1 MININDVQ
9 KIESNRRQIKKEIY
23 TKIFE
28 QFSRKIKQTAEF
40 GQKQVF
46 LRVPSVVIG
55 YPSFDREI
63 AAKYLKRQLENG
75 GFIAR
80 LVSEIDI
87 YVTWDVKVAKEEKT
101 KEPEETDIEFP
112 SFVNLRK
119 VANQYR
125 K

>member
-9 KIESNRRQIKKEIY
+9 KIENTRRQIRKEIY

-55 YPSFDREI
+55 YPSFDRGS
-63 AAKYLKRQLENG
+63 AARYLKRQLDNG
-75 GFIAR
+75 GFTTQ

-87 YVTWDVKVAKEEKT
+87 YVTWDVKVNKETKKEE
-101 KEPEETDIEFP
+101 PESDIEFP

>member
-9 KIESNRRQIKKEIY
+9 KIENTRKQLKKEIY

-46 LRVPSVVIG
+46 LRVPSLVMG
-55 YPSFDREI
+55 YPSFDRPT
-63 AAKYLKRQLENG
+63 AARYLKRQLDNG
-75 GFIAR
+75 GFVTQ

-87 YVTWDVKVAKEEKT
+87 YVTWDVKVT
-101 KEPEETDIEFP
+101 KEPKQEEDPDVEFP

>member
-9 KIESNRRQIKKEIY
+9 KIENTRRQIKKEIY
-23 TKIFE
+23 TNIFE

-46 LRVPSVVIG
+46 LRVPSVVMW
-55 YPSFDREI
+55 YPSFDRPT
-63 AAKYLKRQLENG
+63 AARYLKRQLDNG
-75 GFIAR
+75 GFVTQ

-87 YVTWDVKVAKEEKT
+87 YVTWDVKVT
-101 KEPEETDIEFP
+101 KEPKQEEDPDVEFP

>member
-1 MININDVQ
+1 MISIDDVQ
-9 KIESNRRQIKKEIY
+9 KIENTRKQIKKEIY

-46 LRVPSVVIG
+46 LRVPSIVMG
-55 YPSFDREI
+55 YPSFDRTI
-63 AAKYLKRQLENG
+63 AARYLKRQLDNG
-75 GFIAR
+75 GFVTQ

-87 YVTWDVKVAKEEKT
+87 YVTWDIKVSREQKTHEED
-101 KEPEETDIEFP
+101 PDIEFP

-119 VANQYR
+119 IANEYR

>member
-9 KIESNRRQIKKEIY
+9 KIENTRRQLKKEIY

-46 LRVPSVVIG
+46 LRVPSLVMG
-55 YPSFDREI
+55 YPSFDCPT
-63 AAKYLKRQLENG
+63 AARYLKRQLDNG
-75 GFIAR
+75 GFVTQ

-87 YVTWDVKVAKEEKT
+87 YVTWDVKVT
-101 KEPEETDIEFP
+101 KEPKQEEDPDVEFP

>member
-9 KIESNRRQIKKEIY
+9 KIENTRRQIKKEIY

-46 LRVPSVVIG
+46 LRVPSVVMG
-55 YPSFDREI
+55 YPSFDRSI
-63 AAKYLKRQLENG
+63 AARYLKRQLDNG
-75 GFIAR
+75 GFITQ

-87 YVTWDVKVAKEEKT
+87 YVTWDVKVTREPKKEE
-101 KEPEETDIEFP
+101 EDPDVEFP

>member
-9 KIESNRRQIKKEIY
+9 KIENTRRQMKKEIY

-46 LRVPSVVIG
+46 LRVPSVVMG
-55 YPSFDREI
+55 YPSFDRPT
-63 AAKYLKRQLENG
+63 AARYLKRQLDNG
-75 GFIAR
+75 GFVTQ

-87 YVTWDVKVAKEEKT
+87 YVTWDVKVT
-101 KEPEETDIEFP
+101 KEPKQEEDPDVEFP

>member
-9 KIESNRRQIKKEIY
+9 KIENTRKQIKKEIY

-55 YPSFDREI
+55 YPSFDREV
-63 AAKYLKRQLENG
+63 AARYLKRQLENG
-75 GFIAR
+75 GFVAR

-87 YVTWDVKVAKEEKT
+87 YVTWDIKSTKETKKEEL
-101 KEPEETDIEFP
+101 ETDVEFP

>member
-9 KIESNRRQIKKEIY
+9 KIENTRKQIKKEIY
-23 TKIFE
+23 SKIFE

-46 LRVPSVVIG
+46 LRVPSVVMG
-55 YPSFDREI
+55 YPSFDRSV
-63 AAKYLKRQLENG
+63 AARYLKRQLDNG
-75 GFIAR
+75 GFITQ

-87 YVTWDVKVAKEEKT
+87 YVTWDVKATRESKKEE
-101 KEPEETDIEFP
+101 EDSDVEFP

-125 K
+125 E

>member
-1 MININDVQ
+1 M
-9 KIESNRRQIKKEIY
+9 KKEIY

-46 LRVPSVVIG
+46 LRVPSVVMG
-55 YPSFDREI
+55 YPSFDRPT
-63 AAKYLKRQLENG
+63 AARYLKRQLDNG
-75 GFIAR
+75 GFVTQ

-87 YVTWDVKVAKEEKT
+87 YVTWDVKVT
-101 KEPEETDIEFP
+101 KEPKQEEDPDVEFP

>member
-9 KIESNRRQIKKEIY
+9 KIENTRRQIKKEIY

-46 LRVPSVVIG
+46 LHVPSLVMG
-55 YPSFDREI
+55 YPSFDRPT
-63 AAKYLKRQLENG
+63 AARYLKRQLDNG
-75 GFIAR
+75 GFVTQ

-87 YVTWDVKVAKEEKT
+87 YVTWDVKVT
-101 KEPEETDIEFP
+101 KEPKQEEDPDVEFP